1 MRYLS
6 IILLSFSLNA
16 CSQSNRT
23 ELGKSYAESELK
35 LALSK
40 DPHHNVIDNKNA
52 IIKESSTAI
61 KIVEPILFSIYGK
74 ENIESQKPYESYK
87 IENYWV
93 IAGTLPKDMLGGT
106 FLIIFDARNSKVLKI
121 THGK

>member
-6 IILLSFSLNA
+6 IILLVLSLDA
-16 CSQSNRT
+16 CSQNSRT
-23 ELGKSYAESELK
+23 EFGKSHAESELK
-35 LALSK
+35 LALLNESQ
-40 DPHHNVIDNKNA
+40 HNVIDNKSV
-52 IIKESSTAI
+52 IIINSSTAI

-74 ENIESQKPYESYK
+74 ENIESQKPYENYF

-93 IAGTLPKDMLGGT
+93 ITGTLPEDMLGGT
-106 FLIIFDARNSKVLKI
+106 FLVIIDARNSKVLKI